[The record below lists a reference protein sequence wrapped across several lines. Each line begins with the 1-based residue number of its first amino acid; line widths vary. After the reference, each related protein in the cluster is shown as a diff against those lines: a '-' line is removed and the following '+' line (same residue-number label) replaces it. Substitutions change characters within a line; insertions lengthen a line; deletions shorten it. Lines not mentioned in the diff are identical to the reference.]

1 MDKFDIFKGCKC
13 LYTPMGAAREY
24 APVGCNFYRGCPYQC
39 KYCYNRKGITSSI
52 MGVDHAVLESC
63 FVIRPK
69 KFRDM
74 SAESYALMCFVN
86 EVDAHLDYLRD
97 MGVFF
102 SFSTDP
108 WLSETRDLT
117 WKCATFAALKG
128 IPVKILTKCA
138 VITDEVRL
146 YASSLLKQFV
156 SFGFT
161 LTGRDDLEPNAS
173 TNQERVAA
181 MRELHEM
188 GYKTFASIEPIVD
201 FESSYEMIRR
211 TIGFCDQYLIGL
223 MSKRSRELPPYE
235 LSDCVMF
242 IKNVANVVKKSGRDI
257 KVYWKHS
264 IREFVKESRA
274 AKNTFKQMWD
284 KGSFKDNVYCL
295 QKDTDTYPIHA
306 LASYGM
312 NNAVK
317 DLKALFTDLT
327 EKQRKQHERNL
338 ISFFFYYN
346 VSDAL
351 VNYCSYLAEKDI
363 DGLHRT
369 IESILRSCKEFIDA
383 YESLVTEDKD
393 TLTFLTK
400 FRKKPFSSK
409 WVYLEAVE
417 IDRLCSSIMKDM
429 EDYRKYET
437 KEEYNER
444 G

>member
-1 MDKFDIFKGCKC
+1 MDKFDIFKNCKC
-13 LYTPMGAAREY
+13 LYTPKGAAREY
-24 APVGCNFYRGCPYQC
+24 ARVGCNFYRGCPYQC
-39 KYCYNRKGITSSI
+39 AYCYNRKGITSGI

-63 FVIRPK
+63 FVSRPK

-201 FESSYEMIRR
+201 FASSYRMIKE
-211 TIGFCDQYLIGL
+211 TAGFCDQYLIGL
-223 MSKRSRELPPYE
+223 MSKRGKEYPPYDRKE
-235 LSDCVMF
+235 CIGF
-242 IKNVANVVKKSGRDI
+242 IKKVMALAGKQPEPF
-257 KVYWKHS
+257 KVYWKDS
-264 IREFVKESRA
+264 ISDFVRGSVA
-274 AKNTFKQMWD
+274 ARRVMWHED
-284 KGSFKDNVYCL
+284 IYADRRYCL
-295 QKDTDTYPIHA
+295 QYGTVSYPIH
-306 LASYGM
+306 
-312 NNAVK
+312 
-317 DLKALFTDLT
+317 T
-327 EKQRKQHERNL
+327 
-338 ISFFFYYN
+338 
-346 VSDAL
+346 L
-351 VNYCSYLAEKDI
+351 VNEVLPAAVDHLEALLGEPEVRERKAHELELIKFFCYFENTNSLIDYCEYLAHQDIPHLQGLAEK
-363 DGLHRT
+363 GSR
-369 IESILRSCKEFIDA
+369 DA
-383 YESLVTEDKD
+383 ARFVKLYESGMNSQEEIPP
-393 TLTFLTK
+393 FITK
-400 FRKKPFSSK
+400 LGKHEFSVIWLYILAIHIRRIFDAVLADLGK
-409 WVYLEAVE
+409 LE
-417 IDRLCSSIMKDM
+417 
-429 EDYRKYET
+429 
-437 KEEYNER
+437 
-444 G
+444 

>member
-1 MDKFDIFKGCKC
+1 MDKFDIFKNCKC
-13 LYTPMGAAREY
+13 LYTPKGAAREY
-24 APVGCNFYRGCPYQC
+24 ARVGCNFYRGCPYQC
-39 KYCYNRKGITSSI
+39 AYCYNRKGITSGI

-63 FVIRPK
+63 FVSRPK

-74 SAESYALMCFVN
+74 PAESYALMCFVN

-201 FESSYEMIRR
+201 FASSYRMVKE
-211 TIGFCDQYLIGL
+211 TAGFCDQYLIGL
-223 MSKRSRELPPYE
+223 MSKRGKEYPPYDRKE
-235 LSDCVMF
+235 CIGF
-242 IKNVANVVKKSGRDI
+242 IKKVMALAGKQPEPF
-257 KVYWKHS
+257 KVYWKDS
-264 IREFVKESRA
+264 ISDFVRGSVA
-274 AKNTFKQMWD
+274 ARRVMWNED
-284 KGSFKDNVYCL
+284 IYADRRYCL
-295 QKDTDTYPIHA
+295 QYGTVSYPIH
-306 LASYGM
+306 
-312 NNAVK
+312 
-317 DLKALFTDLT
+317 T
-327 EKQRKQHERNL
+327 
-338 ISFFFYYN
+338 
-346 VSDAL
+346 L
-351 VNYCSYLAEKDI
+351 VNEVLPAAVDHLEALLGEPGVRERKAHELELIKFFCYFENTNSLIDYCEYLAHQDIPHLQGLAEK
-363 DGLHRT
+363 GSR
-369 IESILRSCKEFIDA
+369 DA
-383 YESLVTEDKD
+383 ARFVKLYESGMNSQEEIPP
-393 TLTFLTK
+393 FITK
-400 FRKKPFSSK
+400 FGKHEFSVIWLYILVIHLRRIFDAVLADLGK
-409 WVYLEAVE
+409 LE
-417 IDRLCSSIMKDM
+417 
-429 EDYRKYET
+429 
-437 KEEYNER
+437 
-444 G
+444 